1 MQAEARGGTNLPHR
15 LLTAAGSPERWQQ
28 RYSQGEEQVEGWA
41 EKSRSPTRGVWPGA
55 GKDFRLRR
63 DVGGARGAVTWGKRN
78 DVLRREGR
86 I

>member
-41 EKSRSPTRGVWPGA
+41 EKSFGLRHGGCGRG
-55 GKDFRLRR
+55 R
-63 DVGGARGAVTWGKRN
+63 
-78 DVLRREGR
+78 GR
-86 I
+86 ISGFVGTWAERAGP